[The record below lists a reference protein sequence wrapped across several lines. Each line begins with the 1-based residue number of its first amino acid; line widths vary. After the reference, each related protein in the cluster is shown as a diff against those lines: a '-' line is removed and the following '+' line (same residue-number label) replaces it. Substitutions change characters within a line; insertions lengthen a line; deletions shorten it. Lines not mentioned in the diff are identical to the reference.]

1 MGVSG
6 IQSNYAE
13 TPYGDIR
20 NTEQAIACANG
31 VSRAR
36 WVNPSLGFIAN
47 YHALLTSLHSNWE
60 IVNEH
65 LGKCADER
73 DI

>member
-20 NTEQAIACANG
+20 NTEQAIACHILSPG
-31 VSRAR
+31 LDGLKVCSRGNLFAG
-36 WVNPSLGFIAN
+36 SLQACLIGIFTTLN
-47 YHALLTSLHSNWE
+47 HSYVDYN
-60 IVNEH
+60 
-65 LGKCADER
+65 
-73 DI
+73 

>member
-20 NTEQAIACANG
+20 NMEQTIAR
-31 VSRAR
+31 VD
-36 WVNPSLGFIAN
+36 
-47 YHALLTSLHSNWE
+47 
-60 IVNEH
+60 
-65 LGKCADER
+65 K
-73 DI
+73 

>member
-20 NTEQAIACANG
+20 NMEQAIAALCG
-31 VSRAR
+31 VSQAR
-36 WVNPSLGFIAN
+36 WVNKDTVYI
-47 YHALLTSLHSNWE
+47 
-60 IVNEH
+60 
-65 LGKCADER
+65 
-73 DI
+73 

>member
-20 NTEQAIACANG
+20 NMEQAVACAIWRFPG
-31 VSRAR
+31 SM
-36 WVNPSLGFIAN
+36 G
-47 YHALLTSLHSNWE
+47 
-60 IVNEH
+60 
-65 LGKCADER
+65 
-73 DI
+73 

>member
-20 NTEQAIACANG
+20 NTEQAVACAIWCLPGSMGFGKFYQEYNDLYSVKFGCCG
-31 VSRAR
+31 V
-36 WVNPSLGFIAN
+36 
-47 YHALLTSLHSNWE
+47 E
-60 IVNEH
+60 I
-65 LGKCADER
+65 
-73 DI
+73 

>member
-20 NTEQAIACANG
+20 NTEQAIAIWC
-31 VSRAR
+31 RAR
-36 WVNPSLGFIAN
+36 WVN
-47 YHALLTSLHSNWE
+47 
-60 IVNEH
+60 
-65 LGKCADER
+65 GKVEDKAGDME
-73 DI
+73 